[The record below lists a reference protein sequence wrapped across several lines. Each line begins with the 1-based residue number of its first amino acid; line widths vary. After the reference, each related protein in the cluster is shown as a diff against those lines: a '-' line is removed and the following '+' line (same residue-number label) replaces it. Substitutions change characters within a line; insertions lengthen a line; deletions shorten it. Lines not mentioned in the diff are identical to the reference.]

1 LTKIN
6 LLFCK
11 QADSAEIEAKYQ
23 KNEKK
28 FSLGDMLKYTISLSK
43 MTQANKVTGR
53 VRSIR
58 RRPKSSTAQL

>member
-1 LTKIN
+1 
-6 LLFCK
+6 LFCE
-11 QADSAEIEAKYQ
+11 QAESAEIEAKYQ

-28 FSLGDMLKYTISLSK
+28 FALGDGLRYTISLSQ

-53 VRSIR
+53 VRFIR